1 VIVDD
6 LPQPLLLTAV
16 PPPELLL
23 APELELPLAPE
34 SPVEAA
40 PLLEPES
47 IEMPELEVEP
57 PPEVPELDPLP
68 LLGLPE
74 LDALPEFD
82 ALPEEEIAASLSG
95 ELSVVELLPH
105 ALAIAARHA
114 RHAVSA
120 EWRRALLVT
129 LSAFIWVPAGEKFR
143 KIAGSSY
150 LREIG
155 SGPSRSGIRRRD
167 PSPREGLHPAARS
180 RFIEDFPAESET
192 RALELRLGRRRNLF
206 SAHTRPRRCWPE
218 RPRPSRWRRNPP
230 S

>member
-6 LPQPLLLTAV
+6 LPQPLLLTAAA
-16 PPPELLL
+16 PPELPL

-40 PLLEPES
+40 PLLEPEI

-95 ELSVVELLPH
+95 ELAVVELLPH

-114 RHAVSA
+114 RHAVGA

-129 LSAFIWVPAGEKFR
+129 LSAFIWVPDR
-143 KIAGSSY
+143 
-150 LREIG
+150 
-155 SGPSRSGIRRRD
+155 
-167 PSPREGLHPAARS
+167 
-180 RFIEDFPAESET
+180 
-192 RALELRLGRRRNLF
+192 
-206 SAHTRPRRCWPE
+206 
-218 RPRPSRWRRNPP
+218 
-230 S
+230 